1 MAVAIVLLIVVV
13 LSVLFNF
20 VSPWWFGQVASNW
33 GNIDT
38 TVFITFW
45 ICGVVFVAVG
55 LFVVYAVW
63 KYKYREGARA
73 DYEPENS

>member
-45 ICGVVFVAVG
+45 ICGVVFVAACYVI
-55 LFVVYAVW
+55 FNIAVDVAQHLLDPRI
-63 KYKYREGARA
+63 KT
-73 DYEPENS
+73 